1 MIFEIGDFIKKL
13 HLMTKSALM
22 VCLSL
27 ILKQIKLF
35 SMPFGGSVT
44 FGSLAPLIILSNK
57 YGVKTGV
64 FASFVCFVVHFI
76 MSFKVP
82 PAKSF
87 SAIVL
92 IIFLDYV
99 LQYLLVGLSGFFGRF
114 FSFGRFNKMYTGV
127 AVSFIL
133 KILFSA
139 VSGTVFW
146 SEYAP
151 GFLSIP
157 LYSLAYSCAYLI
169 PEFIITVIVIK
180 KTENFI

>member
-13 HLMTKSALM
+13 HLVTKSAMM

-57 YGVKTGV
+57 YGVKTGT
-64 FASFVCFVVHFI
+64 FASFVCLIAHLI

-82 PAKSF
+82 PAKSL

-99 LQYLLVGLSGFFGRF
+99 LQYLLIGFSGFFGSF
-114 FSFGRFNKMYTGV
+114 FSFGRFNKMYTGA

-133 KILFSA
+133 KIFSSA

-151 GFLSIP
+151 EFLSIP
-157 LYSLAYSCAYLI
+157 LYSFGYSCAYLI

-180 KTENFI
+180 KTEKFI

>member
-13 HLMTKSALM
+13 HLVTKSAMM

-57 YGVKTGV
+57 YGVKTGT
-64 FASFVCFVVHFI
+64 FASFVCLIAHLI

-82 PAKSF
+82 PAKSL

-99 LQYLLVGLSGFFGRF
+99 LQYLLIGFSGFFGSF
-114 FSFGRFNKMYTGV
+114 FSFGRFNKMYTGA

-133 KILFSA
+133 KIFSSA

-151 GFLSIP
+151 EFLSIP
-157 LYSLAYSCAYLI
+157 LYSFGYSCAYLI

-180 KTENFI
+180 KIEKFI

>member
-44 FGSLAPLIILSNK
+44 LGSLAPLIILSNK
-57 YGVKTGV
+57 YGVKTGI
-64 FASFVCFVVHFI
+64 FASFVCLVVHVI

-82 PAKSF
+82 LAKSLF
-87 SAIVL
+87 AVIL
-92 IIFLDYV
+92 IILLDYV
-99 LQYLLVGLSGFFGRF
+99 LQYLLIGLSGFFGKI
-114 FSFGRFNKMYTGV
+114 FSFGRFNKMYTGA

-133 KILFSA
+133 KIFSSA
-139 VSGTVFW
+139 VSGAVFW
-146 SEYAP
+146 GEYAP

-169 PEFIITVIVIK
+169 PEFIITIIVIK
-180 KTENFI
+180 KTEKFI

>member
-44 FGSLAPLIILSNK
+44 FGSLAPLIILSSK

-64 FASFVCFVVHFI
+64 FASFVCLAVHFV

-87 SAIVL
+87 FAIAL
-92 IIFLDYV
+92 IIFFDYV
-99 LQYLLVGLSGFFGRF
+99 LQYLLVGLSGFFGRV
-114 FSFGRFNKMYTGV
+114 FSFGRLNKMYTGA

-133 KILFSA
+133 KIFSSA
-139 VSGTVFW
+139 VSGAVFW
-146 SEYAP
+146 GEYAP

-157 LYSLAYSCAYLI
+157 IYSLAYSCAYLI
-169 PEFIITVIVIK
+169 PEFLITVIVIK
-180 KTENFI
+180 KTEKFV

>member
-1 MIFEIGDFIKKL
+1 MILEIGDFIKKL
-13 HLMTKSALM
+13 HLLTKSALM

-35 SMPFGGSVT
+35 SMPFGGSIT

-57 YGVKTGV
+57 YGVKAGV
-64 FASFVCFVVHFI
+64 FASFVCFMVHFV

-87 SAIVL
+87 FAIVL

-99 LQYLLVGLSGFFGRF
+99 FQYLLVGFSGFFGKL
-114 FSFGRFNKMYTGV
+114 FSFGRFNKMYTGSV
-127 AVSFIL
+127 VSFIL
-133 KILFSA
+133 KIFSSA
-139 VSGTVFW
+139 VSGAVFW

-151 GFLSIP
+151 GFLNIP
-157 LYSLAYSCAYLI
+157 IYSLAYSCAYLI
-169 PEFIITVIVIK
+169 PELIITVIVIK
-180 KTENFI
+180 KIEKFI

>member
-44 FGSLAPLIILSNK
+44 FGSLAPLIILSSK

-64 FASFVCFVVHFI
+64 FASFVCLIAHFI

-87 SAIVL
+87 FAIIL

-99 LQYLLVGLSGFFGRF
+99 LQYLLIGLSGFFGRV
-114 FSFGRFNKMYTGV
+114 FSFGRLNKMYTGA

-133 KILFSA
+133 KIFSSA
-139 VSGTVFW
+139 VSGMVFW
-146 SEYAP
+146 GEYAP
-151 GFLSIP
+151 SYLNIP
-157 LYSLAYSCAYLI
+157 IYSLAYSCAYLI
-169 PEFIITVIVIK
+169 PEFIVTVIVIK
-180 KTENFI
+180 KIEKFI

>member
-27 ILKQIKLF
+27 ILRQIKLF

-44 FGSLAPLIILSNK
+44 FGSLAPLIILSSK

-64 FASFVCFVVHFI
+64 FASFVCLIAHFI

-87 SAIVL
+87 FAIIL

-99 LQYLLVGLSGFFGRF
+99 LQYLLIGLSGFFGRF
-114 FSFGRFNKMYTGV
+114 FSFGRLNKMYTGA

-133 KILFSA
+133 KIFSSA
-139 VSGTVFW
+139 VSGMVFW
-146 SEYAP
+146 GEYAP
-151 GFLSIP
+151 SYLNIP
-157 LYSLAYSCAYLI
+157 IYSLAYSCAYLI
-169 PEFIITVIVIK
+169 PEFIVTVIVIK
-180 KTENFI
+180 KIEKFI

>member
-44 FGSLAPLIILSNK
+44 FGSLAPLIILSSK

-64 FASFVCFVVHFI
+64 FASFVCLIAHFI

-87 SAIVL
+87 FAIIL

-99 LQYLLVGLSGFFGRF
+99 LQYLLIGLSGFFGRV
-114 FSFGRFNKMYTGV
+114 FSFGRLNKMYTGA

-133 KILFSA
+133 KIFSSA
-139 VSGTVFW
+139 VSGMVFW
-146 SEYAP
+146 GEYAP
-151 GFLSIP
+151 SYLNIP

-169 PEFIITVIVIK
+169 PEFIVTVIVIK
-180 KTENFI
+180 KTEKFI

>member
-1 MIFEIGDFIKKL
+1 
-13 HLMTKSALM
+13 MTKCAMM

-64 FASFVCFVVHFI
+64 FAAFVCLIAHLI

-82 PAKSF
+82 PAKSLL
-87 SAIVL
+87 AIVL

-99 LQYLLVGLSGFFGRF
+99 LQYLLIGFSGFFGRF
-114 FSFGRFNKMYTGV
+114 FSFGRFNKMYTGA

-133 KILFSA
+133 KIFSSA

-157 LYSLAYSCAYLI
+157 LYSLGYSCVYLI
-169 PEFIITVIVIK
+169 PEFIITVIIIK
-180 KTENFI
+180 KHIKLWYP

>member
-1 MIFEIGDFIKKL
+1 
-13 HLMTKSALM
+13 M

-57 YGVKTGV
+57 YGVKTGI
-64 FASFVCFVVHFI
+64 FAAFVCLIFNFI

-87 SAIVL
+87 FAIVL

-99 LQYLLVGLSGFFGRF
+99 LQYLLVGLSSFFGKL
-114 FSFGRFNKMYTGV
+114 FSFGRFNKMYTGA

-133 KILFSA
+133 KIFSSA
-139 VSGTVFW
+139 VSGAVFW

-151 GFLSIP
+151 GVLSIP
-157 LYSLAYSCAYLI
+157 IYSLAYSCAYLI
-169 PEFIITVIVIK
+169 PEFMITVIVIK
-180 KTENFI
+180 KTEKFI